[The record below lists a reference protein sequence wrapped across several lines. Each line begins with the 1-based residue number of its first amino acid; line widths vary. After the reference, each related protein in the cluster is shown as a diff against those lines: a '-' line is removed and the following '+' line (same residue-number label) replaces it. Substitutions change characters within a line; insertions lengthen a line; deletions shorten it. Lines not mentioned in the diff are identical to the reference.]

1 MSDAVYLY
9 CFAYA
14 ALLPE
19 LEGTGIEGDKPL
31 FSFAYQDVAAVLS
44 NVSAMEFCGPEAE
57 AKLHDLTW
65 IGPRVCRHQE
75 VIARM
80 MHSSPALP
88 ARFGTIFFSLASLE
102 GRLRTHYDAIIQFL
116 DRMVGKEEWGVKV
129 LWDRSRAREELF
141 AVMIAGQAQR
151 LSSSPG
157 TRYFQ
162 EQKIRAEVEK
172 NLHGWLKATCEEV
185 ADGVEELASETYA
198 RKLLPGRVAEENK
211 EMFCNWAV
219 LIPREDLPK
228 LRDYIAWANDC
239 YGSGG
244 LVFELSGPW
253 PPYSFC
259 PFLEAEVAA

>member
-9 CFAYA
+9 CFAFA
-14 ALLPE
+14 ALLPR
-19 LEGTGIEGDKPL
+19 LEGNGIEGDKPL
-31 FSFAYQDVAAVLS
+31 FSLTHREVAAVLS
-44 NVSAMEFCGPEAE
+44 MVSAVEFCGPEAE
-57 AKLHDLTW
+57 TRLHDLTW

-75 VIARM
+75 VIAQVM
-80 MHSSPALP
+80 DCSPTLP
-88 ARFGTIFFSLASLE
+88 ARFGTIFYSLASLE
-102 GRLRTHYDAIIQFL
+102 GRLRAHYDAIIQFL
-116 DRMVGKEEWGVKV
+116 GRMVGKEEWGVKV
-129 LWDRSRAREELF
+129 LWDRNRAREALF
-141 AVMIAGQAQR
+141 AMTIADQAQR

-172 NLHGWLKATCEEV
+172 NLHSWLKATCDEV
-185 ADGVEELASETYA
+185 AAGVEALVSETYA
-198 RKLLPGRVAEENK
+198 RKVLPGRVADDNK

-219 LIPREDLPK
+219 LIPREDLPR
-228 LRDYIAWANDC
+228 LREYIAWANDS

-259 PFLEAEVAA
+259 PFLEAEAPA